1 MSDAAALLPVPGAGK
16 PQVDPWADVLGTL
29 EMDAVFCSTG
39 RFSEPWGIAM
49 PALPGVLMFHLLL
62 DGRALVDVEGE
73 KHDLGPGDLVLVP
86 HGAGHAITGTGDD
99 PATGLWDV
107 DRTVVADR
115 YEQLRIDG
123 GGRPATLVCGAVGFT
138 DPGVGRLLA
147 SLPAVLRAPGSAGHD
162 VDAGGGGDDDGPDGG
177 WLRAVVA
184 AIDHEVRHPR
194 PGTDVVTARLADV
207 LLVHVVRRWLEAEE
221 PASGWIAAL
230 RDPALGPVLRAV
242 HVAPEGPWSLESLAA
257 VARLSR
263 SAFAE
268 RFARTVGEP
277 PMGYVAG
284 CRMDVAARLLRAPD
298 ASVERVARQ
307 VGYDS
312 VPGFHRAFVRR
323 HGATPGAWRS
333 TGPARSLAEVLAR

>member
-1 MSDAAALLPVPGAGK
+1 MTDAPPLLPVPGAGR
-16 PQVDPWADVLGTL
+16 PQEDPWADVLGTL

-39 RFSEPWGIAM
+39 RLSEPWGIAM
-49 PALPGVLMFHLLL
+49 PALPGILMFHLLL
-62 DGRALVDVEGE
+62 DGRAVVDVEGQR
-73 KHDLGPGDLVLVP
+73 HDLGPGDLVLVP
-86 HGAGHAITGTGDD
+86 HGAGHAVTGAADD

-147 SLPAVLRAPGSAGHD
+147 SLPPVLRAPGAEDEPG
-162 VDAGGGGDDDGPDGG
+162 AGGDGPDGD

-207 LLVHVVRRWLEAEE
+207 LLVHVVRGWLEAEE
-221 PASGWIAAL
+221 PASGWVAAL

-242 HVAPEGPWSLESLAA
+242 HAAPQDPWTLESLAA

-263 SAFAE
+263 TVFAA

-277 PMGYVAG
+277 PMAYVAG
-284 CRMDVAARLLRAPD
+284 CRMDAAARLLRDPD
-298 ASVERVARQ
+298 VSVERVARQ

-323 HGATPGAWRS
+323 HGATPGAWRA
-333 TGPARSLAEVLAR
+333 TGPARTLAEVLER

>member
-1 MSDAAALLPVPGAGK
+1 MSDAALLPVPGAGK

-62 DGRALVDVEGE
+62 DGRAVVDVEGGR
-73 KHDLGPGDLVLVP
+73 HDLGPGDLVLVP
-86 HGAGHAITGTGDD
+86 HGAGHAITGTADD

-123 GGRPATLVCGAVGFT
+123 GGRPAALVCGAVGFT

-147 SLPAVLRAPGSAGHD
+147 SLPAVLRAP
-162 VDAGGGGDDDGPDGG
+162 DAASGPGAGDDGSDGD
-177 WLRAVVA
+177 WVRAVVA

-242 HVAPEGPWSLESLAA
+242 HAEPQRPWTLESLAA

-263 SAFAE
+263 SAFAD

-277 PMGYVAG
+277 PMAYVAG
-284 CRMDVAARLLRAPD
+284 CRMDAAARLLRDPD

-333 TGPARSLAEVLAR
+333 SGPARTLAEVLAR

>member
-1 MSDAAALLPVPGAGK
+1 MADAATLLPVPGAGL
-16 PQVDPWADVLGTL
+16 PQEDPWAQVLGDL
-29 EMDAVFCSTG
+29 EMTAVFCSTG
-39 RFSEPWGIAM
+39 RFSEPWGL
-49 PALPGVLMFHLLL
+49 ALPPLPGTTMFHLLL
-62 DGRALVDVEGE
+62 DGRAVVDVEGE
-73 KHDLGPGDLVLVP
+73 HHDLAPGDLVLVP
-86 HGAGHAITGTGDD
+86 HGTGHRITGAAGD

-115 YEQLRIDG
+115 YEQLRIAG

-147 SLPAVLRAPGSAGHD
+147 SLPPVLRAPSSGGSGAD
-162 VDAGGGGDDDGPDGG
+162 PDGA
-177 WLRAVVA
+177 WLRALVT
-184 AIDHEVRHPR
+184 AIDHEVRRPR

-207 LLVHVVRRWLEAEE
+207 LLVHVVRGWLEAEE

-242 HVAPEGPWSLESLAA
+242 HAAPADPWTVESLAA

-268 RFARTVGEP
+268 RFTGTVGEP
-277 PMGYVAG
+277 PMAYVTG
-284 CRMDVAARLLRAPD
+284 CRLDAAARLLREGD
-298 ASVERVARQ
+298 ASVEAVSRR

-323 HGATPGAWRS
+323 HGTTPGAWRAS
-333 TGPARSLAEVLAR
+333 GGAPTLADALGR